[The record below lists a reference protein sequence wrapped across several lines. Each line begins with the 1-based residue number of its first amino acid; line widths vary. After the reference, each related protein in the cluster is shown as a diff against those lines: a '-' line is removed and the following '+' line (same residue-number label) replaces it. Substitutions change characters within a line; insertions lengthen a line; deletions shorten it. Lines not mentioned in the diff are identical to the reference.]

1 MTAVAYSATV
11 KGKFSGGD
19 VTARCATGKGGVIG
33 AALKREGD
41 CASPLGT
48 WEMRRVFYRADRH
61 PRPETGLPC
70 VSLRET
76 DGWCDDPAHPLYN
89 RPVTLPFEASHERL
103 WRDDHVYDLI
113 VELGHNDNPTVPN
126 YGSAIFL
133 HIAKPD
139 YNPTEGCVALALED
153 MLATLKQAGPGSTL
167 TISF

>member
-1 MTAVAYSATV
+1 VTAVAYSATA
-11 KGKFSGGD
+11 KGKFSGDD
-19 VTARCATGKGGVIG
+19 VTARCAIGKGGVIG

-41 CASPLGT
+41 GASPLGT

-70 VSLRET
+70 VPLRET
-76 DGWCDDPAHPLYN
+76 DGWCDDPDHRLYN
-89 RPVTLPFEASHERL
+89 RPVTLPFQASHERL

-113 VELGHNDNPTVPN
+113 VELGHNDDPPVPN

-139 YNPTEGCVALALED
+139 YSPTEG
-153 MLATLKQAGPGSTL
+153 
-167 TISF
+167 